1 MEPNTHLAL
10 SRALCGTPRV
20 LDVGRAEVELETTD
34 EMRAD
39 ELGLVHGGFVF
50 GLADH
55 AAMLAINAPNVVLG
69 SAETKF
75 LAPVRAGERLRAT
88 ARLEAVEGKR
98 QRVRAEVF
106 CGELC
111 VFEGMFVCFVPSQ
124 HVLMGRLG
132 GAT

>member
-10 SRALCGTPRV
+10 SRELCGTPRA
-20 LDVGRAEVELETTD
+20 LTDGSAEVELDTTD
-34 EMRAD
+34 QMRAD

-75 LAPVRAGERLRAT
+75 LAPVRAGDRLRAI
-88 ARLEAVEGKR
+88 ARLERVEGKR
-98 QRVRAEVF
+98 QRVMAEVF
-106 CGELC
+106 CGEQR
-111 VFEGMFVCFVPSQ
+111 VFEGTFVCFVPAQ
-124 HVLMGRLG
+124 HVLAGRRG